1 MGGEHFFWWV
11 VRWWFVVQGI
21 GLAGLPLTTF
31 LFRALPDRGY
41 AFSKSLGLLLTG
53 YGAWLL
59 AMFGL
64 APFGVPLL
72 VVVALIV
79 GVIIPLVLY
88 TGFSVGPRP
97 APLDYLRQHWPAVLA
112 YEIIFLLSLLAIAWM
127 RSYNPVPWGTERPM
141 DYAFFNAIQ
150 HSETFPPHDPW
161 LAGYSI
167 NYYYLGYLLMSVV
180 AMLSGLPPSVAF
192 NLSLA
197 LVFALAALGVAG
209 VLANLVHLTTP
220 TMHLFNHPRIR
231 VLVRHMVIV
240 VGILLVLI
248 VGNQAGALQL
258 LIGNHRVVALDGNQ
272 LAAALVQTLQGKET
286 IELPYAAHT
295 PSSEF
300 GSFSTLER
308 RNRIEDFNWWWPSRT
323 LWDVRLNPED
333 ARSADEEKPVRIYN
347 ITEFPFFSFWL
358 GDMHPHVMAL
368 PFGLL
373 AMALALA
380 TTARPGPPALREDR
394 AGWFDLILA
403 GLILGS
409 LYTINSWDLPTYLLL
424 YGGAM
429 FLLFVR
435 QAGDA
440 STFLWKRWGGQ
451 MVATIAVSFLLFV
464 PFYLTFHS
472 LVGSAE
478 PLISLPILSKLSQI
492 LAPAP
497 ARSELHS
504 FIIIFGLFLLP
515 LVGFVYASGG
525 GKQESK
531 QGANEEKQDQP
542 DQPDQHQWLAW
553 FVPAALLVGLIIGF
567 PLFALGALAIFAF
580 VRAMHAPTPAER
592 FALLVVALGCAICF
606 GTDLVHI
613 RDVFGTRM
621 NTIFKFYY
629 QTWLLWGTIA
639 AYALWWLIAWGFG
652 STTPATPHHSPLIQR
667 SMVVLIGVGF
677 IGLLVGGL
685 AYPLVNLQTMIKNN
699 TTIGLIG
706 HTPRENTPGGKEA
719 IAWLRANQKPESVIL
734 EMVAPGGGSYNP
746 EGYGGV
752 SASTGI
758 PTVLGWYGHESQWR
772 GGDKAAKAEL
782 SPRRDDVATIYST
795 RDAQQA
801 RELLKTYEVTFIYVG
816 ELERRAYSAES
827 LAKFDQIA
835 TPVFQEGAVTIYQ
848 MTE

>member
-11 VRWWFVVQGI
+11 VRWWFVVQVI
-21 GLAGLPLTTF
+21 GLAGLPLTAF

-41 AFSKSLGLLLTG
+41 AFSKSLGLLLVG

-59 AMFGL
+59 AMSGL

-79 GVIIPLVLY
+79 GVIIPLVMY
-88 TGFSVGPRP
+88 TGLSVGTRP
-97 APLDYLRQHWPAVLA
+97 APLAYLRQHWPAVLT
-112 YEIIFLLSLLAIAWM
+112 YEIIFLLALLALAWM

-150 HSETFPPHDPW
+150 QSETFPPHDPW

-209 VLANLVHLTTP
+209 VLANLVQLTTP

-231 VLVRHMVIV
+231 GLVRHVLMVA
-240 VGILLVLI
+240 GILLVLV

-272 LAAALVQTLQGKET
+272 LAVALVQTLQGKET

-323 LWDVRLNPED
+323 LWDVRLNREE

-358 GDMHPHVMAL
+358 GDMHPHVMAI

-380 TTARPGPPALREDR
+380 TIARPTPPTLSGDR
-394 AGWFDLILA
+394 SGWLDLLLA

-424 YGGAM
+424 YGGAL
-429 FLLFVR
+429 FLLFVCHTEDS
-435 QAGDA
+435 GP
-440 STFLWKRWGGQ
+440 FPWKQWGGQ
-451 MVATIAVSFLLFV
+451 MVTTVAVSFLLFV

-472 LVGSAE
+472 LVGSAK

-504 FIIIFGLFLLP
+504 FFIIFGLFLLP
-515 LVGFVYASGG
+515 LVGFVYASGRRE
-525 GKQESK
+525 QE
-531 QGANEEKQDQP
+531 NKQDANQDKP
-542 DQPDQHQWLAW
+542 GQPDQHQWLAW

-580 VRAMHAPTPAER
+580 VRAMQAPTPAER
-592 FALLVVALGCAICF
+592 FVLLVVALGCAICF

-629 QTWLLWGTIA
+629 QTWLLWGTVA
-639 AYALWWLIAWGFG
+639 AYALWWLLAWGFG
-652 STTPATPHHSPLIQR
+652 SANLATPRRSPLVR
-667 SMVVLIGVGF
+667 RGVVVLVGVGF
-677 IGLLVGGL
+677 IGLLASGL
-685 AYPLVNLQTMIKNN
+685 AYPIVNLRNMVNNN
-699 TTIGLIG
+699 TRIGLVG
-706 HTPRENTPGGKEA
+706 QTPRENTPGGKEA

-772 GGDKAAKAEL
+772 GGDKAAKEEL
-782 SPRRDDVATIYST
+782 APRRDDVATIYST
-795 RDAQQA
+795 RDAQRA
-801 RELLKTYEVTFIYVG
+801 RELLKTYGVTLVYVG